1 MRSYMP
7 GLHRNYLEN
16 QLSRPK
22 VSHSIDKLPDEVRGD
37 VEVLF
42 KECIK
47 LLFKFRKFHYGIV
60 QDYVKKFNSNT
71 GTGGTDINKNLKE
84 YINNTKKKLDSQ
96 DEEEY
101 LEHSFLMD
109 VLFSIFVFL
118 LVSLYIH
125 ILFTLIRGWQ
135 FIIES
140 SFNTTLPN
148 LFSVIDYNE
157 LY

>member
-1 MRSYMP
+1 MP
-7 GLHRNYLEN
+7 GTHRSYLEN
-16 QLSRPK
+16 QLQRPK

-84 YINNTKKKLDSQ
+84 YINNTKKKLNSN
-96 DEEEY
+96 EEEY

-109 VLFSIFVFL
+109 VLFGIFVFL
-118 LVSLYIH
+118 IVFVYIH

-140 SFNTTLPN
+140 SFNTTLSYP
-148 LFSVIDYNE
+148 FSVIDYNE

>member
-1 MRSYMP
+1 MS
-7 GLHRNYLEN
+7 
-16 QLSRPK
+16 
-22 VSHSIDKLPDEVRGD
+22 
-37 VEVLF
+37 
-42 KECIK
+42 
-47 LLFKFRKFHYGIV
+47 
-60 QDYVKKFNSNT
+60 
-71 GTGGTDINKNLKE
+71 
-84 YINNTKKKLDSQ
+84 NNTKKKLDSQ

-118 LVSLYIH
+118 LVILYIH

-140 SFNTTLPN
+140 SFNTTLSYP
-148 LFSVIDYNE
+148 FSVIDYNE